1 MTCPQARGETFNS
14 PLSRTWSDL
23 GNYSLGV
30 ETNLGYD
37 APASYGLDTVAL
49 GLSDSPD
56 GPSLKGQV
64 IASMQS
70 YLFYNGL
77 FGLKNQPSNFTAS
90 NDSNNLT
97 DTVPHR
103 SFLTTMRDQKMIP
116 SLSWAYTAGAQY
128 SEYISTC

>member
-1 MTCPQARGETFNS
+1 MTCPQSRGETFNPS
-14 PLSRTWSDL
+14 LSRTWSDL

-37 APASYGLDTVAL
+37 ASASYGLDTVAL
-49 GLSDSPD
+49 GLSDSPG
-56 GPSLKGQV
+56 GPSLEGQV
-64 IASMQS
+64 IAGIQS

-77 FGLKNQPSNFTAS
+77 FGLGNQPSNFTAS

-97 DTVPHR
+97 DTIPHR
-103 SFLTTMRDQKMIP
+103 SFLTTMRDQKIIP